1 MSHVPQHLNQL
12 LAVNLIVILL
22 DMPLLILQLVNLH
35 DLQVTLKPAI
45 YSFKLKLEFA
55 VLGQLMCLVS
65 GPGNDR
71 NRKSSTVVPFVTEK
85 SDRSGASNNISD
97 IVDVEK
103 IAGDLRRPN
112 GTTTIHVSDILGPP
126 SEQSRNSTFSAS
138 FLPLDLFQ
146 HPFSLFHRVTFIS
159 LQCGSRKIP
168 GLQLTWSAKESACSA
183 YIRRFQTTSCS
194 RIFLLA
200 PCKSDLVR
208 GRERRSHISA

>member
-12 LAVNLIVILL
+12 LAVNLIVIML
-22 DMPLLILQLVNLH
+22 DMPLLVLQLVNLH
-35 DLQVTLKPAI
+35 DLQVSLKPAI

-55 VLGQLMCLVS
+55 VLSQLMCLVS
-65 GPGNDR
+65 GLGNDR
-71 NRKSSTVVPFVTEK
+71 SRKSSTVVPFVTEK
-85 SDRSGASNNISD
+85 SDRSGASNSISD
-97 IVDVEK
+97 FLDVVK

-126 SEQSRNSTFSAS
+126 LEQSRNSTFSAS

-146 HPFSLFHRVTFIS
+146 HPFSLFHRFTFRS

-168 GLQLTWSAKESACSA
+168 RLQLTWSTKGSACGASNK
-183 YIRRFQTTSCS
+183 RFQTTSCS

-200 PCKSDLVR
+200 PCKFDLVP